1 MDYQELER
9 LFPFK
14 HRYITIG
21 QNRIHYIDEGEGR
34 TLVLFHAC
42 PMWSFAYR
50 RQIAEF
56 SRDHRVIAFDML
68 GFGLSDKPSD
78 FDYTLTGHINLTESL
93 IGAMDLKDITLV
105 MHGWGGTI
113 GMGFAVRH
121 PNLIAGLVVLNSM
134 AFSDFP
140 LPWRLY
146 PCRAPWLGA
155 KIILDL
161 KMLQFGVNKL
171 PPEIA
176 EAYRYPF
183 LSKESRIPLL
193 RFIEDIPVTPEA
205 ESAQTILTIE
215 TRLWMFNNKPS
226 CIIWAMRDWLYN
238 VKSLKRWERCLPNA
252 SVHLLPDAGRY
263 MQEDAPDKV
272 NAIMREFLAENKL

>member
-263 MQEDAPDKV
+263 IQEDAPEKV

>member
-1 MDYQELER
+1 MNYQELEK

-14 HRYITIG
+14 HRYITVG
-21 QNRIHYIDEGEGR
+21 QNRIHYIDEGAGN
-34 TLVLFHAC
+34 VLLMFHAC

-50 RQIAEF
+50 RQIQEF
-56 SRDHRVIAFDML
+56 AADHRVIAFDML
-68 GFGLSDKPSD
+68 GFGLSDKPYD
-78 FDYTLTGHINLTESL
+78 FDYTLTGHINLVESL
-93 IGAMDLKDITLV
+93 IAALELKNITLV

-121 PNLIAGLVVLNSM
+121 PNLVTALVILNSM

-146 PCRAPWLGA
+146 PCRAPWLGS

-171 PPEIA
+171 PREIA
-176 EAYRYPF
+176 DAYRYPF

-193 RFIEDIPVTPEA
+193 RFIEDIPVAPEA
-205 ESAQTILTIE
+205 DSAQTILAIE
-215 TRLWMFNNKPS
+215 TGLWMFNSKPA
-226 CIIWAMRDWLYN
+226 CIIWAMRDWLYTP
-238 VKSLKRWERCLPNA
+238 KSLKFREHYLPNA
-252 SVHLLPDAGRY
+252 DVCTLPNAGRY
-263 MQEDAPDKV
+263 IQEDAPEKI
-272 NAIMREFLAENKL
+272 NEIMRDFLEENDL

>member
-1 MDYQELER
+1 MDYQELEH

-14 HRYITIG
+14 HRYITVG
-21 QNRIHYIDEGEGR
+21 QNRIHYVDEGEGR

-50 RQIAEF
+50 SQIAEF

-68 GFGLSDKPSD
+68 GFGLSDKPHD

-121 PNLIAGLVVLNSM
+121 PNLISGLVVLNSM

-171 PPEIA
+171 PHVIA

-183 LSKESRIPLL
+183 RSKESRIPLL

>member
-193 RFIEDIPVTPEA
+193 RFIEDIPGTPEA

>member
-1 MDYQELER
+1 MEYQELER
-9 LFPFK
+9 LFPFRQ
-14 HRYITIG
+14 RYIAVG
-21 QNRIHYIDEGEGR
+21 QNRIHYIDEGEGK

-93 IGAMDLKDITLV
+93 ITALDLKDITLV

-121 PNLIAGLVVLNSM
+121 PNLISGLVVLNSM

-146 PCRAPWLGA
+146 PCRTPWLGA

-171 PPEIA
+171 PHETA

-215 TRLWMFNNKPS
+215 TRLWMFSGKPS
-226 CIIWAMRDWLYN
+226 CIIWAMRDWLYTA
-238 VKSLKRWERCLPNA
+238 KSLSRWEHYLPNA
-252 SVHLLPDAGRY
+252 EVHTLPEAGRY
-263 MQEDAPDKV
+263 IQEDAPEKV
-272 NAIMREFLAENKL
+272 NAFMREFLEKNNL